1 MKYCYECG
9 TKLMDKYLEGEGM
22 IPYCEKCGQ
31 YRFPIFNT
39 AVSMEVLNPSQDK
52 VILIQQ
58 YGRTRNILVAG
69 YVNRGES
76 AEEAVVREVREELGL
91 EVGQIRFNKSKFYA
105 GSNTLMINFSCVA
118 SSEDLSRRKTDEV
131 DYVRWYSLDEAREN
145 VYHGSLA
152 EEFLLHYL
160 DHREQS
166 E

>member
-69 YVNRGES
+69 YINRGES

-160 DHREQS
+160 DRREQS

>member
-1 MKYCYECG
+1 
-9 TKLMDKYLEGEGM
+9 
-22 IPYCEKCGQ
+22 
-31 YRFPIFNT
+31 
-39 AVSMEVLNPSQDK
+39 MEVLNPSQDK

-160 DHREQS
+160 DRREQS

>member
-91 EVGQIRFNKSKFYA
+91 EVGHIRFNKSKFYA